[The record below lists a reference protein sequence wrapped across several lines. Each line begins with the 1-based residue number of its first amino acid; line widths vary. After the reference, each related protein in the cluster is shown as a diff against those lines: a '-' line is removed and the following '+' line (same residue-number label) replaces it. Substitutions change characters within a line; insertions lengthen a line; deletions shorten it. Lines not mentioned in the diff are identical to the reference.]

1 MVFTNPAGLILLQ
14 GKLQET
20 TVNVAGSTRSVVTL
34 VTEFLVNPTTSG
46 DASETTWNNMD
57 SAIKEFLNNGLYS
70 SLTGL
75 RVLVTLADGWVA
87 YDSSK
92 GVNNT
97 YQSYKDN
104 TLGENHNTR
113 IAIITAMLGISGVGF
128 ETKYSTTSGINQAYN
143 AVRIGYSPTNGL
155 GVLRLSLNTS
165 A

>member
-1 MVFTNPAGLILLQ
+1 MAYTNPAGLTLLQ

-20 TVNVAGSTRSVVTL
+20 TVSISGTTRSVSSL
-34 VTEFLVNPTTSG
+34 VTEFLLNPTTAAN
-46 DASETTWNNMD
+46 ASEPAWDNMNTG
-57 SAIKEFLNNGLYS
+57 ILEFKNNGAYS

-97 YQSYKDN
+97 YQNYKDN

-113 IAIITAMLGISGVGF
+113 IAIITAMLGTSGVGY

-143 AVRIGYSPTNGL
+143 AVRMGYASTNGL
-155 GVLRLSLNTS
+155 GVLRLSLNS